1 MLWRRREQVSQHAN
15 CSPGVQQV
23 RAEALATPRDWEVT
37 AELGK
42 GSLVAEVR
50 AALGRPGAGH
60 E

>member
-1 MLWRRREQVSQHAN
+1 MSQHAN

-37 AELGK
+37 AELGE